1 MGSEPGMNDR
11 MCIVTKQRRQPGEL
25 LRFVAAPDGRV
36 DRRRLPSIGPAAAH
50 PPGGALNSAGLRPI
64 TRSEA

>member
-36 DRRRLPSIGPAAAH
+36 VPDQGQAARTRLLGDGNA
-50 PPGGALNSAGLRPI
+50 
-64 TRSEA
+64 